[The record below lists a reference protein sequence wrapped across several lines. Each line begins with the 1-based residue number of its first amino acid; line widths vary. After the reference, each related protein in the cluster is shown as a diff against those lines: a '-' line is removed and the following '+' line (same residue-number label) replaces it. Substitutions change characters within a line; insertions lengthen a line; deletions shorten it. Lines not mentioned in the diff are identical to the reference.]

1 MSANGSSSAAARRR
15 RTNGRVTSSTATRR
29 GQARAGVRAPR
40 QARAQQT
47 VGVILEAAKRVLIQE
62 GYDGATTNRVAEVA
76 GVSIGS
82 LYQYFPNKEAL
93 IASLAQAHLDE
104 ILRLVSEGL
113 ADAAALPLTEAVRRL
128 VSAMLRVHHVEPE
141 LHRVLHEQVPRLLGY
156 ELCDINARSQVLI
169 EQSLRAR
176 RAELRP
182 DLDPRLAA
190 HLVMWSVEAVTHG
203 SVIETPQLARHEALV
218 DEIVHLVVRYL
229 TP

>member
-1 MSANGSSSAAARRR
+1 MSTKHPSAADRQRRAPERRVRARRADG
-15 RTNGRVTSSTATRR
+15 GRKL
-29 GQARAGVRAPR
+29 VRAPR

-47 VGVILEAAKRVLIQE
+47 VSVILQAAKRVLVQE
-62 GYDGATTNRVAEVA
+62 GYEAATTNRVAEVA

-104 ILRLVSEGL
+104 ILRLVEGGL
-113 ADAAALPLTEAVRRL
+113 SHGADLPFPEAVRRL
-128 VSAMLRVHHVEPE
+128 VSAMLRVHQVEPA

-156 ELCDINARSQVLI
+156 ELSDINSQSQRLI
-169 EQSLRAR
+169 EQSLQSR

-182 DLDPRLAA
+182 DLDASLAA
-190 HLVMWSVEAVTHG
+190 YLVMWSVEAITHG
-203 SVIETPQLARHEALV
+203 SVIESPRVAQHEALV
-218 DEIVHLVVRYL
+218 DEIVRLVVRYL